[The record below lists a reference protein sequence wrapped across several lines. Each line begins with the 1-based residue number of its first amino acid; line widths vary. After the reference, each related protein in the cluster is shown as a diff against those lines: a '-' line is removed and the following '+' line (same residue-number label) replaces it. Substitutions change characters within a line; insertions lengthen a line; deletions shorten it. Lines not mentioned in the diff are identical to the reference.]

1 MYKKDIEKY
10 QEILINSI
18 NQDKESLLLS
28 PLKSDDITLYP
39 VGEHISMVKD
49 IERNYT
55 PNGMSKLTLQ
65 FKNKIATTVA
75 YIDRSIQIGSVVST
89 IGFLVEEYGIVSS
102 YYCKGGINPVLTTIM
117 DINKIYPKKVYR
129 MGVFLEL
136 SEITEPTKTYRTI
149 DENVQ
154 KLEGV
159 KGDFYY
165 IVQDKETPKQNVVVQ
180 NILDKIKKS
189 NSEQPIDTCIF
200 SNIEDD
206 EEEDYPDEDA
216 PIGIEE
222 NNQ

>member
-28 PLKSDDITLYP
+28 QINSDDITLYP

-55 PNGMSKLTLQ
+55 PNGMCKLTLQ

-75 YIDRSIQIGSVVST
+75 YIDRSIHIGSVVST
-89 IGFLVEEYGIVSS
+89 IGFLVEDYGIISS

-117 DINKIYPKKVYR
+117 DINKIYPNKVYR
-129 MGVFLEL
+129 MGVLLEL
-136 SEITEPTKTYRTI
+136 SEITESTKTYRTI
-149 DENVQ
+149 DE
-154 KLEGV
+154 GV
-159 KGDFYY
+159 KPLEDVSGFYY
-165 IVQDKETPKQNVVVQ
+165 IIQDKETPKQNAVVQ

-189 NSEQPIDTCIF
+189 NSTQPIDTTIF
-200 SNIEDD
+200 SNIED
-206 EEEDYPDEDA
+206 EEEDYPDEDV
-216 PIGIEE
+216 PVNVGETN